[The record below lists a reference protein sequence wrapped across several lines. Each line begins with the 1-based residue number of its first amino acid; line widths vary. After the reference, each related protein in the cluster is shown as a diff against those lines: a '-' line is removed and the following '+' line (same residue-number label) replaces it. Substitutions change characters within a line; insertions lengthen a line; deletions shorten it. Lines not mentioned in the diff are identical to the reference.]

1 MSEADLRDQ
10 TLPWSIHHPLSEA
23 MQEQK
28 HNAAQAEYD
37 RSAAL
42 VRHRRPSNPPR
53 QIPNCTTCRTIAT
66 QCLPQCSFLAIDSNI
81 FSNREREQAHV
92 PAHSRNLKL
101 FTLIIPGGA
110 LGAGPESIRPWASG
124 EMDSEFDA
132 GASPRKDEWWERRKH
147 PNYKLICPSA
157 HRAARKRRHTS
168 HLFENWTDERER
180 SKQVRR
186 SLRRW
191 ITSPRLRD

>member
-1 MSEADLRDQ
+1 MSEAGPRNRA
-10 TLPWSIHHPLSEA
+10 LPWSIHHPLSEA
-23 MQEQK
+23 VQSK
-28 HNAAQAEYD
+28 STTPPK
-37 RSAAL
+37 RSMIA
-42 VRHRRPSNPPR
+42 RRRWSVTEDPQNPPR

-157 HRAARKRRHTS
+157 HRAARRR
-168 HLFENWTDERER
+168 
-180 SKQVRR
+180 RR
-186 SLRRW
+186 
-191 ITSPRLRD
+191 